1 LEGPGVGYLRIMKK
15 AKKKVK
21 FTKMTERK
29 SIKLNT
35 ILNELNSFV
44 VAFSGGV
51 DSSFLLHRAQEV
63 RKSGIIGIT
72 IRTPYIPQ
80 NEINESIEFAKKY
93 RIKHEII
100 DVSIP
105 EIIKSNPIE
114 RCYLCKKILF
124 EELKTYARKN
134 NYKYVIDGTNADDIG
149 EFRPGLK
156 ALQEMGIR
164 SPLLE
169 SGLTKEDIREF
180 SRIAGLEIWSKHAMA
195 CLLTRIPYDTEIKEE
210 TLRMIEKAENILF
223 EKGYPGSRVRV
234 HGDIARIECLPGF
247 MEKLIQNPDREHIII
262 NLKKIGFRYVSL
274 DLEGYRTGSS
284 NPENLEL

>member
-1 LEGPGVGYLRIMKK
+1 
-15 AKKKVK
+15 
-21 FTKMTERK
+21 MTESK
-29 SIKLNT
+29 SIKLNS
-35 ILNELNSFV
+35 ILNELHSFV

-51 DSSFLLHRAQEV
+51 DSSFLLHRAHEV
-63 RKSGIIGIT
+63 RKSGIIAVT
-72 IRTPYIPQ
+72 IRTPYIPVR
-80 NEINESIEFAKKY
+80 EIDEALQFTKTHG
-93 RIKHEII
+93 IKHEII
-100 DVSIP
+100 DISFP
-105 EIIKSNPIE
+105 EIIRTNPLE

-124 EELKTYARKN
+124 EELKSFARKN

-156 ALQEMGIR
+156 ALKEMSIR

-169 SGLTKEDIREF
+169 SGLTKEEIREF

-210 TLRMIEKAENILF
+210 TLRMIEQAENILF

-234 HGDIARIECLPGF
+234 HGDIARIECIPGF
-247 MEKLIQNPDREHIII
+247 MEKLIQNPDREYIIT

-284 NPENLEL
+284 NPENKEL

>member
-1 LEGPGVGYLRIMKK
+1 MARGTGHGAHMT
-15 AKKKVK
+15 KVN
-21 FTKMTERK
+21 FTLMTESK
-29 SIKLNT
+29 SIKLNS
-35 ILNELNSFV
+35 ILNELGSFV

-51 DSSFLLHRAQEV
+51 DSSFLLHRAHEV
-63 RKSGIIGIT
+63 RKDRIIGIT

-80 NEINESIEFAKKY
+80 NEISEAIEFTKKY

-105 EIIKSNPIE
+105 EIIRSNPIE

-124 EELKTYARKN
+124 EEIKSFALN
-134 NYKYVIDGTNADDIG
+134 NKYKYVIDGTNADDIG

-156 ALQEMGIR
+156 ALQEMSVR

-169 SGLTKEDIREF
+169 SGLTKEDIREL
-180 SRIAGLEIWSKHAMA
+180 SRISGLEIWSKHAMA
-195 CLLTRIPYDTEIKEE
+195 CLLTRIPYGTEINEE
-210 TLRMIEKAENILF
+210 TLRKVERAENILF
-223 EKGYPGSRVRV
+223 ERGYPGSRVRV
-234 HGDIARIECLPGF
+234 HGDMARIECIPGF
-247 MEKLIQNPDREHIII
+247 MEKLIQTPDREHIIT